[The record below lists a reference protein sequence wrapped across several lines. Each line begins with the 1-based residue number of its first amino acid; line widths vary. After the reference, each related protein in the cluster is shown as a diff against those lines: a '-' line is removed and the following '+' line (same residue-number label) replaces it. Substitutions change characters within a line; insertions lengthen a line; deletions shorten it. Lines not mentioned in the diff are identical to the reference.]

1 MRETLVWKFRILRVC
16 DKNQEQLATYT
27 LNRFSFEQRWSAR
40 EHHSLTT
47 GICFYCHRHIHIH
60 VAHKPSRMFALCL
73 PPFVTT
79 QHNSV
84 LPSTTLIIQRF
95 KDRFYCC
102 GIRLYEIK
110 SLEEKYLRVRKQT
123 TEEFQSKW
131 IIFTVKDTFHIL
143 KKYIMLNK

>member
-1 MRETLVWKFRILRVC
+1 MRETLAWKFRILRVC

-95 KDRFYCC
+95 KDVSTAVVSDCTKSNLWKKN
-102 GIRLYEIK
+102 ISVYENRPQRNFNQNE
-110 SLEEKYLRVRKQT
+110 LYLRPR
-123 TEEFQSKW
+123 
-131 IIFTVKDTFHIL
+131 IPFTF
-143 KKYIMLNK
+143 